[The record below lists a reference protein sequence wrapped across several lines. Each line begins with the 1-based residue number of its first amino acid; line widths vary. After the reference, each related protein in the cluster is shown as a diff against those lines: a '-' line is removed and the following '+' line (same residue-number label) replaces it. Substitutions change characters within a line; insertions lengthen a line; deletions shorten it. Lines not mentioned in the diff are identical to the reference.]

1 MEYFLGLSIW
11 DGLLFSSL
19 IIAIPSL
26 IIAYTVRALIKNHLT
41 KQHERIGRL
50 LFRVT
55 ASLLALL
62 ISLSYA
68 NEKINYNKVGD
79 SLEGEASLIAGVVIK
94 LALHRSNEA
103 EMIRSGLLKYV
114 KYTIDDEWQH
124 MVSNPYQTKMM
135 GVMVNINIL
144 ARTMPSD
151 TELKRILK
159 TEIIEDMDMIT
170 KTMQVRFYSTSFKRP
185 YLIYITAFGLI
196 ISWCFF
202 AVYQLDGISVAFLS
216 IYNVFIAVLIYF
228 VIMLGNPLSG
238 PLKID
243 PEPFRSLEQMGLET
257 LPF

>member
-1 MEYFLGLSIW
+1 MQYFLSLSLW
-11 DGLLFSSL
+11 DGLFFASL
-19 IIAIPSL
+19 VLVLPSFVIVFGVRYII
-26 IIAYTVRALIKNHLT
+26 RNHLT
-41 KQHERIGRL
+41 KQHERVGRL

-62 ISLSYA
+62 VSLSYA
-68 NEKINYNKVGD
+68 NEAINYNKVKG
-79 SLEGEASLIAGVVIK
+79 SLEEEASLIAGVVIK

-103 EMIRSGLLKYV
+103 EMIREGLLKYV
-114 KYTIDDEWQH
+114 NYTIEDDWQH

-135 GVMVNINIL
+135 GVMVNINTF
-144 ARTMPSD
+144 ARTLPSD

-159 TEIIEDMDMIT
+159 TEIIQDMDMIT
-170 KTMQVRFYSTSFKRP
+170 KTMQIRFYSTNFRLP
-185 YLIYITAFGLI
+185 YLTYITALGLV

-216 IYNVFIAVLIYF
+216 IYNVFIAVILYF

-243 PEPFRSLEQMGLET
+243 PEPFNSLEQMGLET